1 MVRLAIDY
9 VPLDALAPA
18 DDLLGAVTFGARHPL
33 ASLELPGMRQ
43 LGPQPLAEVWC
54 GEGFYFGT
62 WTSDDEDVERA
73 SRAAYDEIL
82 GTIAGRGF
90 PHLLRAWNHV
100 RDLNQ
105 GTGDDERY
113 RRFCAGRHDAFD
125 AAGWTNRMLPA
136 ASGVG
141 MREGSLSVYYVAG
154 REPGRH
160 VENPRQVS
168 AYDYPRQYGKR
179 SPSFA
184 RATVVEDVVF
194 VSGTSS
200 VVGHETRHAGDVD
213 AQVDETLIN
222 IDAVLRAAG
231 TPGLASLQLVRV
243 YLRRAED
250 YPRVATR
257 IAAALPAAKA
267 LFVESDICRADL
279 LVEVDGV
286 ARG

>member
-9 VPLDALAPA
+9 VPLDTLVPA

-43 LGPQPLAEVWC
+43 LGPAPLAEVWC
-54 GEGFYFGT
+54 GEGIHFGT
-62 WTSDDEDVERA
+62 WSSDDEDIERA
-73 SRAAYDEIL
+73 SRAAYDDIL
-82 GTIAGRGF
+82 RTIDERGF
-90 PHLLRAWNHV
+90 PHLLRVWNHV
-100 RDLNQ
+100 RDLNR
-105 GTGDDERY
+105 GTDDEERY

-168 AYDYPRQYGKR
+168 AYDYPRQYGRR

-184 RATVVEDVVF
+184 RATVVDDLVF

-222 IDAVLRAAG
+222 LDAVLIAAG
-231 TPGLASLQLVRV
+231 TRGIESLQQVKTYV
-243 YLRRAED
+243 RRAED
-250 YPRVATR
+250 YPRIAAR
-257 IAAALPAAKA
+257 IAAALPGAKA
-267 LFVESDICRADL
+267 LFVESDICRGEL

-286 ARG
+286 ARM

>member
-18 DDLLGAVTFGARHPL
+18 DDLLGVVTFGARHPL
-33 ASLELPGMRQ
+33 ASLEVPGMRQ
-43 LGPQPLAEVWC
+43 LGPQLLAEVWC
-54 GEGFYFGT
+54 GEGAYFGT

-73 SRAAYDEIL
+73 SRTAYDDIL
-82 GTIAGRGF
+82 RTIREQGF

-100 RDLNQ
+100 RELNQ
-105 GTGDDERY
+105 GAGDEERY

-141 MREGSLSVYYVAG
+141 MREGSLSIYYVAG

-168 AYDYPRQYGKR
+168 AYDYPRQYGRR

-184 RATVVEDVVF
+184 RATVMDDFVF

-222 IDAVLRAAG
+222 LDAVLRAAG
-231 TPGLASLQLVRV
+231 TRGVDSLQLVKT

-250 YPRVATR
+250 YPRVAAR

-267 LFVESDICRADL
+267 LFVESDICRDDL

-286 ARG
+286 GRL

>member
-1 MVRLAIDY
+1 MVRLTVDY

-18 DDLLGAVTFGARHPL
+18 DDLLGVVTFGARHPL
-33 ASLELPGMRQ
+33 ASLEVTGMRQ
-43 LGPQPLAEVWC
+43 LGPRPLAEVWC
-54 GEGFYFGT
+54 GEGMYFGT
-62 WTSDDEDVERA
+62 WTTDDDDVEHA

-82 GTIAGRGF
+82 RTIRARGF

-100 RDLNQ
+100 RDLNA
-105 GTGDDERY
+105 GRGDEERY

-141 MREGSLSVYYVAG
+141 MREGSLAVYYVAG

-168 AYDYPRQYGKR
+168 AYDYPPQYGRR

-184 RATVVEDVVF
+184 RATVTDDVVF

-213 AQVDETLIN
+213 AQVEETLIN
-222 IDAVLRAAG
+222 LDAVLREAG
-231 TPGLASLQLVRV
+231 TRGLAALQLVKTYV
-243 YLRRAED
+243 RRAED
-250 YPRVATR
+250 YPRIASR
-257 IAAALPAAKA
+257 LAAALPDAKA

-279 LVEVDGV
+279 LVEIDGV
-286 ARG
+286 ARA